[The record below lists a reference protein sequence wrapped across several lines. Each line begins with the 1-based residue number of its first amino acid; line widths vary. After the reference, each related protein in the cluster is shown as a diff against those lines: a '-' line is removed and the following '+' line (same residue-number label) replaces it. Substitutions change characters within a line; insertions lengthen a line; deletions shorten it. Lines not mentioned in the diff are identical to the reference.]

1 MRINTRLGERN
12 IYWND
17 ANGHV
22 CEILTISYVC
32 PESSTV
38 AEFGILAEV
47 VKEMKKADKARV
59 LCLRSRNG
67 KTPPI
72 LRSGRRS
79 IRSTEPLREAEGSAG
94 SGPGPETGC
103 WGTSESSR
111 RRSAEEV
118 LRE

>member
-1 MRINTRLGERN
+1 MRINTRLGECS

-22 CEILTISYVC
+22 CEMLTISYVC

-38 AEFGILAEV
+38 AEFVRGILSELI
-47 VKEMKKADKARV
+47 KEMKKADKARV

-67 KTPPI
+67 NTPHI
-72 LRSGRRS
+72 LRSGRHS

-94 SGPGPETGC
+94 
-103 WGTSESSR
+103 
-111 RRSAEEV
+111 
-118 LRE
+118 

>member
-17 ANGHV
+17 ANGHG

-38 AEFGILAEV
+38 AEFLRGLLSEV
-47 VKEMKKADKARV
+47 VKEMKKGDKAGV

-67 KTPPI
+67 NTPHI

-79 IRSTEPLREAEGSAG
+79 IRSTEPLREAEGSAR
-94 SGPGPETGC
+94 SGPRPKTGC
-103 WGTSESSR
+103 WGTSEIGR
-111 RRSAEEV
+111 
-118 LRE
+118 